1 MPNERCGD
9 HRSVSQPVPL
19 YLLTLESLLPAEK
32 KYTWLSSLLMC
43 HVVESCQML
52 CVTTLVLIVKN
63 VTNFTSY
70 VIRIALFRW

>member
-1 MPNERCGD
+1 MPNEHCGD
-9 HRSVSQPVPL
+9 HSSVSQPVPL

-52 CVTTLVLIVKN
+52 CVTTLVLMVKN
-63 VTNFTSY
+63 VTYFISY